1 MQVPSLG
8 WEDAPEEETPTPV
21 FLPEKSQGQMAGCSP
36 EGQKEL
42 DMTTH
47 KARPQEEIGESECV
61 CFGPELRHFFSRC
74 FLVFCN
80 LQPFSSVRLLVP
92 GNGTGLPIRYHRQK
106 LVRDLQEHQRPVKN
120 IVGSEVS

>member
-42 DMTTH
+42 DMTAH
-47 KARPQEEIGESECV
+47 KARPQEEMGESECV
-61 CFGPELRHFFSRC
+61 CFGPELRHFSSRC

-92 GNGTGLPIRYHRQK
+92 GNGTGKDYA
-106 LVRDLQEHQRPVKN
+106 
-120 IVGSEVS
+120 S